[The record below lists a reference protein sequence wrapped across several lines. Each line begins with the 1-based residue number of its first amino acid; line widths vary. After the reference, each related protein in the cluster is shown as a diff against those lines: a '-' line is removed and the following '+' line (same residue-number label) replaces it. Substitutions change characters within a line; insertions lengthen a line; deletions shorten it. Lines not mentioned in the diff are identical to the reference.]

1 LKEEGRRFLNDC
13 PRPVPNLSGNFPRKQ
28 PNKIPHTHTTILLE
42 NGKCASPVYTDTFFS
57 AILHKSMDIVI
68 NPRGNGACPLCEQN
82 GICRIQSALFKAM
95 EGFSAQ
101 DDPMEV
107 VVYSCPQFQE
117 KL

>member
-1 LKEEGRRFLNDC
+1 
-13 PRPVPNLSGNFPRKQ
+13 
-28 PNKIPHTHTTILLE
+28 
-42 NGKCASPVYTDTFFS
+42 
-57 AILHKSMDIVI
+57 MDVVI

-82 GICRIQSALFKAM
+82 DACRIQGILFQAM
-95 EGFSAQ
+95 EVFSAQ

>member
-1 LKEEGRRFLNDC
+1 MYEACHDKPSYRRMVVSKYLVFYKVDDATRRVETL
-13 PRPVPNLSGNFPRKQ
+13 P
-28 PNKIPHTHTTILLE
+28 LLH
-42 NGKCASPVYTDTFFS
+42 SSFVLVYTDTFFS
-57 AILHKSMDIVI
+57 AILYQSMDIVI

-82 GICRIQSALFKAM
+82 GVCRIQGTLFKAM